1 VLGNRYK
8 QYIKEIIYL
17 LGDNSKK
24 IPWFILLFIS
34 SSVLDLAGIGLIA
47 PYVALITNPDLFL
60 EGEIYKL
67 LVSAGLSTDHEQLII
82 LLGLLLI
89 TVFLIKAVSSI
100 LITRTIISFGL
111 NQQVNLCSYLMRSY
125 QKLPYVIYLRR
136 NSSEYIHA
144 IQTLT
149 SQFSNTIQSLLR
161 LISEILVGLAILMM
175 LALNNIQALSLLC
188 FFLIGIIVVYDSIFR
203 PKIREYGRKV
213 NFHSTQLVQGIHEG
227 IEGLKEIRI
236 LGNENYF
243 HKTVD
248 QSARAHAKIG
258 VSYNIITVAP
268 RYLLELLLISFI
280 VLLVIGSITTGH
292 KVITILPLLSM
303 FGIAAMR
310 LVPSATQIISGVTLL
325 RFNRHGTK
333 LLYDDLCQ
341 MKRENTGKAN
351 KLVDY
356 NIKTERFQ
364 TLEVNKCSF
373 IYPSTEEIV
382 LHDISIIINRGD
394 SVGLIGPSGAGKTT
408 LVDIIL
414 GLLEPN
420 SGGILYNGCKLDS
433 KLAEWRKC
441 VAYLPQ
447 QVFLTDNNLRK
458 NVAMGVEDDLIDE
471 KKLAVALQQAQLEK
485 LVEKLP
491 QGLNTIIG
499 ERGIRLSGGQRQRI
513 ALARAF
519 YFDRDVLVMDESTS
533 ALDNETE
540 QEIIEEIKQLKG
552 EKTMI
557 VIAHRLT
564 TLEHCDRIYRLDNGI
579 IIEQGSFNQV
589 VGEKSS

>member
-1 VLGNRYK
+1 VLENKYK
-8 QYIKEIIYL
+8 QYIKEIIFL

-24 IPWFILLFIS
+24 IPWFILLFLLS
-34 SSVLDLAGIGLIA
+34 SFLDLAGIALIA
-47 PYVALITNPDLFL
+47 PYVALITNPELFL
-60 EGEIYKL
+60 EGDVFKL
-67 LVSAGLSTDHEQLII
+67 LISAGLSVDPEQLII
-82 LLGLLLI
+82 SLGLLLI
-89 TVFLIKAVSSI
+89 AVFLVKAISSI
-100 LITRTIISFGL
+100 LITRIIIIFSFS
-111 NQQVNLCSYLMRSY
+111 QEVNLRSYLMRSY
-125 QKLPYVIYLRR
+125 QKLPYDLYLRR

-144 IQTLT
+144 IQVLT
-149 SQFSNTIQSLLR
+149 SQFSNTMQMLLR
-161 LISEILVGLAILMM
+161 LISESLVGLVILMM
-175 LALNNIQALSLLC
+175 LAWNNIQVLSVLS

-203 PKIREYGRKV
+203 PKIRDFGRKI
-213 NFHSTQLVQGIHEG
+213 NIHSMKMVQGIHEG

-243 HKTVD
+243 HKIVD
-248 QSARAHAKIG
+248 QNARANAKIG
-258 VSYNIITVAP
+258 VSYNLISVAP
-268 RYLLELLLISFI
+268 RYLLELILISFI
-280 VLLVIGSITTGH
+280 VLLVIGSITLGH
-292 KVITILPLLSM
+292 NVIALLPLLSM

-310 LVPSATQIISGVTLL
+310 LVPSTTQIISGVTQL
-325 RFNRHGTK
+325 RLNRHGTK

-341 MKRENTGKAN
+341 VKRENTDDTNIIDNNVKA
-351 KLVDY
+351 
-356 NIKTERFQ
+356 EGFQ
-364 TLEVNKCSF
+364 TLEINKCSY

-382 LHDISIIINRGD
+382 LQDISIIINRGD

-414 GLLEPN
+414 GLLEPG
-420 SGGILYNGCKLDS
+420 SGRILYNGCKLES

-447 QVFLTDNNLRK
+447 QVFLTDNSLRH
-458 NVAMGVEDDLIDE
+458 NVAMGEEEDLIDDT
-471 KKLAVALQQAQLEK
+471 KLAIALQQAQLET
-485 LVEKLP
+485 LINKLP

-533 ALDNETE
+533 SLDNETE

-552 EKTMI
+552 KKTTI

-564 TLEHCDRIYRLDNGI
+564 TLKHCDHIYRLDNGVI
-579 IIEQGSFNQV
+579 VEHGSFNQV
-589 VGEKSS
+589 VGEQSS